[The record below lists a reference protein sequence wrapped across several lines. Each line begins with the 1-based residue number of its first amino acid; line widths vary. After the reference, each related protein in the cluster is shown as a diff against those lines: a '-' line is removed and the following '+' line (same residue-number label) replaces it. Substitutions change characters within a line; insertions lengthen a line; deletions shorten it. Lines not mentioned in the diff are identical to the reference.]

1 MNIQIL
7 SIPHE
12 QQRYPT
18 VGDYW
23 EDENG
28 AEQVRVSQL
37 ADWRHEALIA
47 IHELVEWVLVRHRNI
62 SEPAISDFDVA
73 FERDREQA
81 LVLGE
86 PGDDP
91 RAPYRREHFFATN
104 VERLLAAELDVDWR
118 VYETLVDGLGVKK

>member
-1 MNIQIL
+1 VKIHIE

-23 EDENG
+23 EDDAG
-28 AEQVRVSQL
+28 VEQVRVSEL
-37 ADWRHEALIA
+37 ADWRHEALVA
-47 IHELVEWVLVRHRNI
+47 VHELVEWILTKHRDI
-62 SEPAISDFDVA
+62 SEPAISEFDVA
-73 FERDREQA
+73 FERDREHA

-118 VYETLVDGLGVKK
+118 AYEALVDGLGIKK